1 MIGNSTQDSVLKHR
15 AMQRWHVV
23 RLALAAL
30 LFVPSAFAVHAVGEP
45 VGLAAGIGR
54 VPASQAV
61 RYLEDPDRRL
71 GIEQVANP
79 ARAAEFHPAVAS
91 NGEVNFGYSR
101 SAYWL
106 ALPLRIATNAPRQW
120 LLEIGY
126 SSLDNVQVFMP
137 LPGGGYSRQSAGDLQ
152 PFSERPFPH
161 RNLVFPVSFSPE
173 AAATIYL
180 RVESAGSLT
189 VPVTLWQPQ
198 TLHQHDQWNYALLSV
213 YYGMLLA
220 LLLYNLLLY
229 MAVRDTVFIA
239 YVAFV
244 AAMVVGQASLNGLGN
259 QFLWPDWPAWGNIAV
274 TSGNAATGF
283 FGALFTR
290 QFLETRQAFPRFD
303 KLILALA
310 AAFALA
316 AIAPAVGSYQFAAI
330 FTTVTG
336 LVFSLTAVGGGVY
349 CLSRGHA
356 GARYFLLAW
365 TLLLFGVATLSLR
378 NLGWIP
384 TTVLT
389 TYAMQIGSALEML
402 LLSFALADR
411 INTLRREKEQVS
423 TEALAAREALVE
435 NLLRSEQELEARV
448 TERTFDLEVAL
459 SELRTKEQQLE
470 YIAKHDPLTGLANRT
485 LLEDRIAQAIAR
497 ARRSGRSVAV
507 LMADLDGFKAINDT
521 HGHTVGDQMLKVLSA
536 RMAECV
542 RETDTVA
549 RPGGDEFVI
558 VLEELQDLGDAARV
572 AEKLV
577 EATSWPV
584 NLAQGALRVS
594 ISVGLA
600 FFPKDATEPAQLL
613 KRADSTM
620 YAAKTAGRNRWQAA
634 SGV

>member
-1 MIGNSTQDSVLKHR
+1 VPNRGAVQ
-15 AMQRWHVV
+15 QGWHVV
-23 RLALAAL
+23 GFAMAVLLCLPPAA
-30 LFVPSAFAVHAVGEP
+30 AVHAIGEP
-45 VGLAAGIGR
+45 AELSAASGR
-54 VPASQAV
+54 VPASAAV
-61 RYLEDPDRRL
+61 GYLEDPDRRL
-71 GIEQVANP
+71 TIEAVTDP
-79 ARAAEFHPAVAS
+79 ARASAFHPAVVS

-106 ALPLRIATNAPRQW
+106 ALPIRIAANAPQNW

-126 SSLDNVQVFMP
+126 SSLDKVEVFVP
-137 LPGGGYSRQSAGDLQ
+137 QAGGGFSRASAGDVQ
-152 PFSERPFPH
+152 PFNARPFPH
-161 RNLVFPVSFSPE
+161 RNLVFPVTVAPGSAP
-173 AAATIYL
+173 TIYL
-180 RVESAGSLT
+180 RVESEGSLT
-189 VPVTLWQPQ
+189 IPVTLWQPQ
-198 TLHQHDQWNYALLSV
+198 ALHQHDQWSYALLSL

-229 MAVRDTVFIA
+229 TVLRDPVFLT

-244 AAMVVGQASLNGLGN
+244 AAMAVGQASLNGLGN

-274 TSGNAATGF
+274 TAGNAATGF

-290 QFLETRQAFPRFD
+290 QFLGTRQSFPRFD
-303 KLILALA
+303 KVILGLA

-316 AIAPAVGSYQFAAI
+316 AIAPVLVSYQFAAI
-330 FTTVTG
+330 FITITG
-336 LVFSLTAVGGGVY
+336 LVFALTAVGGGVY

-365 TLLLFGVATLSLR
+365 TLLLIGVAVLSLR
-378 NLGWIP
+378 NLGWLP
-384 TTVLT
+384 TTALT

-448 TERTFDLEVAL
+448 TERTFDLEMAL
-459 SELRTKEQQLE
+459 SELKTKEQQLQ
-470 YIAKHDPLTGLANRT
+470 YIAQHDPLTGLANRT

-521 HGHTVGDQMLKVLSA
+521 HGHNVGDQMLKVISA
-536 RMAECV
+536 RMSECV
-542 RETDTVA
+542 RETDTVS

-558 VLEELQDLGDAARV
+558 VLEELLDLADAARV

-584 NLAQGALRVS
+584 NMAQGALRVS